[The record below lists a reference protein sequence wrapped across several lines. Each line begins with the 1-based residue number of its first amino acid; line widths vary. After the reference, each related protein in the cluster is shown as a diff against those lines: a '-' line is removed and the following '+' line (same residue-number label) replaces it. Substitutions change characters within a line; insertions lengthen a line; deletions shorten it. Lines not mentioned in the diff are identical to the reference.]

1 MKINYLVSTLQSLF
15 EEDTKIRTN
24 YINSKDEK
32 FLEQMKEIDEKSTKF
47 ITEVLKD
54 FGLPTISKV
63 GKKSSFQSWKLVQH
77 SPDINL
83 QEKYLELME
92 KNMEDVNKRDY
103 AYLKDRVLLAQ
114 GKQQIYGTQF
124 TKTSEGKYEPIN
136 LWDISNVDTR
146 RKEVELDTLSEN
158 IDRMIKLY
166 G

>member
-1 MKINYLVSTLQSLF
+1 MEASYVISTLKLLF
-15 EEDTKIRTN
+15 EEDTKIRTD

-32 FLEQMKEIDEKSTKF
+32 LLEQMKRIEDKSTKF
-47 ITEVLKD
+47 ITEVLNN

-63 GKKSSFQSWKLVQH
+63 GKKSSFHSWKLVQH
-77 SPDINL
+77 SPDIHL

-92 KNMEDVNKRDY
+92 KHIEDVNKRDY

-124 TKTSEGKYEPIN
+124 TKTKEGKYEPIN
-136 LWDISNVDTR
+136 LWDIANVDTR
-146 RKEVELDTLSEN
+146 RNEVELDTLSEN
-158 IDRMIKLY
+158 ISRMIKIY

>member
-1 MKINYLVSTLQSLF
+1 MEVNYIISTLQVLF
-15 EEDTKIRTN
+15 EEDTKVRTE
-24 YINSKDEK
+24 YINTKNEK
-32 FLEQMKEIDEKSTKF
+32 LLKQMKQIDEKSTKF
-47 ITEVLKD
+47 ILKVLKE

-92 KNMEDVNKRDY
+92 KDIENVNKRDY
-103 AYLKDRVLLAQ
+103 AYLKDRVLLSQ

-124 TKTSEGKYEPIN
+124 SKTNEGKYEPIN
-136 LWDISNVDTR
+136 LWDINNVDTR
-146 RKEVELDTLSEN
+146 RKSVELDTLSEN